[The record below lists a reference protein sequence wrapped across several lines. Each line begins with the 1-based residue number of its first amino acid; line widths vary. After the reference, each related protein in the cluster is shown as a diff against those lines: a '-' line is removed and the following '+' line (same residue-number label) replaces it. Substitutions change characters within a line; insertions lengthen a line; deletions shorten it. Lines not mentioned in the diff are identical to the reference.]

1 MSDLLS
7 AIERH
12 SCSDEKEKKDRAA
25 IVALLARGA
34 RAFSRAEY
42 EPGHITGSAFVLDA
56 KEEKV
61 LLVHHAKLDRWLQ
74 PGGHAEGAEADAY
87 ATALREATEETGIA
101 GLMPHPTA
109 ARPFD
114 VDVHRIPERRKG
126 DQLEPAHDHHDV
138 RYVFVAPPGAA
149 TTLSEESHALAWRPL
164 AEACGPD
171 SDAAFRRAIGKLR
184 LLTFKPSR
192 CPR

>member
-1 MSDLLS
+1 MNLLGD
-7 AIERH
+7 IERH
-12 SCSDEKEKKDRAA
+12 AGSDEKEKRDKAA

-42 EPGHITGSAFVLDA
+42 EPGHITGSAFVLDD
-56 KEEKV
+56 KEERV
-61 LLVHHAKLDRWLQ
+61 LLVHHGKLDRWLQ
-74 PGGHAEGAEADAY
+74 PGGHAEGSEADAF
-87 ATALREATEETGIA
+87 AIALREATEETGIA

-114 VDVHRIPERRKG
+114 LDVHRIPERPG
-126 DQLEPAHDHHDV
+126 QPAHDHHDV
-138 RYVFVAPPGAA
+138 RYVFVAPPGA
-149 TTLSEESHALAWRPL
+149 TTQLSEESKALAWRPL

-171 SDAAFRRAIGKLR
+171 SDPAFRRAIGKLR
-184 LLTFKPSR
+184 LLTFRPSR